1 MSAEEIVVWVL
12 LAIGVGATLLSVVGV
27 LVAGNVYDRL
37 HFAGPATILGPS
49 TLAAAVV
56 VEFGPLSQA
65 GLKSILA
72 AVVVVATSSV
82 LVPATAR
89 AARIRERGRLD
100 AASDG
105 PGDPR

>member
-1 MSAEEIVVWVL
+1 MIDVVVWGL

-37 HFAGPATILGPS
+37 HFAGPATILGPA
-49 TLAAAVV
+49 TLAVAVV
-56 VEFGPLSQA
+56 AEFGPLAQA
-65 GLKSILA
+65 GLKAILT
-72 AVVVVATSSV
+72 AVVLVATSSV

-100 AASDG
+100 AASEE